1 MATMHFHHFSNFSE
15 LSDALLTKW
24 STEIDKA
31 ALARLP
37 ASFALAGG
45 STPAPLYRLLDQIL
59 AGRKNNSDD
68 RDLNPQIKLVAT
80 DERWVSD
87 DDSQSNEGL
96 FKRCLPLTY
105 GKQWQL
111 VSLKNVASN
120 PEVAAEAISA
130 RLQRELPRPFNG
142 IVLGMGA
149 DGHIASLF
157 PGAPTRHDDLAC
169 IAALH
174 PQTRQSRMSLS
185 LPRLLDTNNI
195 WLVITGTEKRQL
207 LETAAGDLPIS
218 ALLREARC
226 NIEVFWCP

>member
-1 MATMHFHHFSNFSE
+1 MATMQFHHFSNFSE
-15 LSDALLTKW
+15 LSDALLEQW
-24 STEIDKA
+24 VTEIDKA
-31 ALARLP
+31 AVAGLP
-37 ASFALAGG
+37 ACFALAGG
-45 STPAPLYRLLDQIL
+45 STPAPLYRQLDQIL
-59 AGRKNNSDD
+59 AGHKNNSDD
-68 RDLNPQIKLVAT
+68 REHNPPIKLVAT

-87 DDSQSNEGL
+87 SDSQSNEGL
-96 FKRCLPLTY
+96 FKRCLPLSY

-111 VSLKNVASN
+111 VSLKNAASN

-130 RLQRELPRPFNG
+130 RLQRELPLPFNG

-157 PGAPTRHDDLAC
+157 PGAATRHDALAC

-185 LPRLLDTNNI
+185 LPRLLDTKNL
-195 WLVITGTEKRQL
+195 WLVITGAEKRQL

-226 NIEVFWCP
+226 TIEVFWCP